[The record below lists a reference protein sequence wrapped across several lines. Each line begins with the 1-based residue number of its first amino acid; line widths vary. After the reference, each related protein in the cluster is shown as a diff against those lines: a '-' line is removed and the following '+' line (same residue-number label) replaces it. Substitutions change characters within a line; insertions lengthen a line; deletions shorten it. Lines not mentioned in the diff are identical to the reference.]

1 MITAAFHGQVIAR
14 SEQTVYLEGNHYF
27 PRESLVPDALEDS
40 WVRTLCFWKGVAFY
54 RHVRAGGPPVTER
67 RLVLSPADTPGPDDQ
82 RPRRLRSR
90 RGRHRQRRP
99 SLTVPLRIGWLL
111 PRPKFCPV
119 NQSRDK

>member
-54 RHVRAGGPPVTER
+54 HHVRAGGHR
-67 RLVLSPADTPGPDDQ
+67 SPNAAW
-82 RPRRLRSR
+82 SY
-90 RGRHRQRRP
+90 
-99 SLTVPLRIGWLL
+99 
-111 PRPKFCPV
+111 PRPTPLARMIKGHVAFAPGGGV
-119 NQSRDK
+119 IVSDDHP